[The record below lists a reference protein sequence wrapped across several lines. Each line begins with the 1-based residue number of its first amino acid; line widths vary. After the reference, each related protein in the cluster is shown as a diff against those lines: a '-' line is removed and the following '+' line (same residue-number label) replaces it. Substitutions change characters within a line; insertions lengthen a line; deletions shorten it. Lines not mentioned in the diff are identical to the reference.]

1 MTDPVL
7 SDRELNRALLARQ
20 LLLRRERMTAL
31 EVIEHLAGMQAQAP
45 LAPYVALWSRLEAFD
60 HAELADLITERQ
72 ALRANL
78 MRGTIH
84 LVSARD
90 ALGLRPHTQLKL
102 DRELQSGPFAARLR
116 GLDFDEV
123 AEAGR
128 KILDDTPQGT
138 ADAGRQLQER
148 WPDREHTVLGSA
160 LRNKLALV
168 QLPPRGLWHKSGR
181 AVCTTVENWLGKSQ
195 QAMDKRELVLRYLRA
210 FGPATVRDAQQWSGL
225 TRLAETFEALRP
237 ELVTFTGEAG
247 KDLFDLPDAPR
258 PDAETSLPVR
268 LLPEFDNILL
278 AHADR
283 RRVIADD
290 RLGVVIG
297 GRPTVLVDGYVV
309 ATWAITKDR
318 AVTVDY
324 IDNLP
329 KSRQKAVA
337 EECDRLQ
344 DWMKQEQS

>member
-1 MTDPVL
+1 MGTTLNQDQ
-7 SDRELNRALLARQ
+7 LNRALIERQ
-20 LLLRRERMTAL
+20 MLRERADMSAL
-31 EVIEHLAGMQAQAP
+31 ATIEHLFGIQAQEP
-45 LAPYVALWSRLEAFD
+45 KSPYIGLWTRLRNFRPNELEDLLTNREAVRM
-60 HAELADLITERQ
+60 L
-72 ALRANL
+72 L

-116 GLDFDEV
+116 GLDFDEI

-128 KILDDTPQGT
+128 KILDETPQGT
-138 ADAGRQLQER
+138 ADAGRQLQQR
-148 WPDREHTVLGSA
+148 WPDREHTVLGNA

-168 QLPPRGLWHKSGR
+168 QLPPRGLWHSSGR
-181 AVCTTVENWLGKSQ
+181 AVCTTVENWLGRPQ
-195 QAMDKRELVLRYLRA
+195 QAMDKEELVLRYLRA
-210 FGPATVRDAQQWSGL
+210 FGPATVMDAQQWSGL
-225 TRLAETFEALRP
+225 TRLAETFAALRP
-237 ELVTFTGEAG
+237 RLVTFRSEAG
-247 KDLFDLPDAPR
+247 KELFDLPDAPR
-258 PDAETSLPVR
+258 PDQDTPVPVR
-268 LLPEFDNILL
+268 LLPEFDNVLL

-297 GRPTVLVDGYVV
+297 GKPTVLVDGYVV
-309 ATWAITKDR
+309 ATWAITKER
-318 AVTVDY
+318 TVTVDY
-324 IDNLP
+324 IDEQP

-344 DWMKQEQS
+344 DWLRS

>member
-1 MTDPVL
+1 MGTTL
-7 SDRELNRALLARQ
+7 SQDQLNRALIERQ
-20 LLLRRERMTAL
+20 MLRERADKGAL
-31 EVIEHLAGMQAQAP
+31 ATIDHLFGIQAQEP
-45 LAPYVALWSRLEAFD
+45 KSPYIGLWTRLENFQPQ
-60 HAELADLITERQ
+60 ELEDLLVSRYVVRV
-72 ALRANL
+72 LL

-90 ALGLRPHTQLKL
+90 AMELRPHMQLKL
-102 DRELQSGPFAARLR
+102 DRELQSGPFAKRLQ
-116 GLDFDEV
+116 GLDLDAV

-128 KILDDTPQGT
+128 KILEDTPQGT
-138 ADAGRQLQER
+138 ADAGKQLKER
-148 WPDREHTVLGSA
+148 WPDREHTVLGNA

-181 AVCTTVENWLGKSQ
+181 AICTTLESWLDQ
-195 QAMDKRELVLRYLRA
+195 EQHPMPRERLVRRYLKA
-210 FGPATVRDAQQWSGL
+210 FGPSTVLDAQQWSGL
-225 TRLAETFEALRP
+225 TRLGEVFEQLRP
-237 ELVTFTGEAG
+237 ELVTFRNEAG
-247 KDLFDLPDAPR
+247 KELFDLPDAPR
-258 PDAETSLPVR
+258 PDPETPLPVR

-297 GRPTVLVDGYVV
+297 GKPTVLVDGYVV
-309 ATWAITKDR
+309 ATWSITKER
-318 AVTVDY
+318 RVTVDY
-324 IDNLP
+324 IDKLD

-344 DWMKQEQS
+344 DWINEN